1 MIEWHYLIQ
10 DNNSELNM
18 ISYSSLNQQLKSADI
33 GATASE
39 LHGLLSGLICG
50 GINDDSW
57 QPLLYQFTNDNHAYP
72 IALLNEIKEIYQDI
86 GQKLADM
93 DNFSFEL
100 WLPEDNEV
108 FARADALSEWTN
120 NFLLGLGLAQPKLD
134 KETDEIG
141 EALDDLHDICQLGYD
156 EEDNEEDL
164 SDALEEI
171 IEYVRTIASLFYT
184 HFHRPQAQEK
194 PVLH

>member
-1 MIEWHYLIQ
+1 MIEWRYLIQ

>member
-1 MIEWHYLIQ
+1 MIEWRYLIQ

-18 ISYSSLNQQLKSADI
+18 ISYSNLNQQLKSADI

-72 IALLNEIKEIYQDI
+72 TALLNEIKEIYRDI

>member
-1 MIEWHYLIQ
+1 
-10 DNNSELNM
+10 M